1 MVSLLGWA
9 IRVEMGFPFIL
20 PATTVSAGEDEEEE
34 RKGGEVGLLAT
45 LGAFGL
51 AGGGL
56 GVLLALLL
64 VLGGRGWADEE
75 FADEATEGELS
86 LCTIAQVI
94 GHEDEAVPLIPPLD
108 IASIATHAT
117 YRSALDIG
125 SDVGVDLYLAY
136 CACYPDLGERSE
148 EGST

>member
-9 IRVEMGFPFIL
+9 IRVEIGFPFIL
-20 PATTVSAGEDEEEE
+20 PETAVSAGEDEGEE
-34 RKGGEVGLLAT
+34 RKREVGLLAT

-51 AGGGL
+51 ASGGL

-86 LCTIAQVI
+86 LCTIA
-94 GHEDEAVPLIPPLD
+94 
-108 IASIATHAT
+108 
-117 YRSALDIG
+117 
-125 SDVGVDLYLAY
+125 
-136 CACYPDLGERSE
+136 
-148 EGST
+148 